1 MPMLYVLRHIAS
13 VLALPTTVAVLIPVW
28 IARTNGVAWSR
39 PASAGEAAVVLAG
52 LLVSAAG
59 AALFIWTLRLFFT
72 RGRGT
77 LAPGDPPTTF
87 VAIGPYRHVRNPM
100 ITGVVLVLIGEA
112 LTMRSQPHAV
122 WAAVFALINVVYIP
136 LIEEPGLERRFG
148 RDYTL
153 YRQNVPRFVPRVTGW
168 TG

>member
-1 MPMLYVLRHIAS
+1 MLYLLRHIAS
-13 VLALPTTVAVLIPVW
+13 VLALPTTATVLIPVW
-28 IARTNGVAWSR
+28 IARTSGVAWLR
-39 PASAGEAAVVLAG
+39 PASAGAAAVVFGG
-52 LLVSAAG
+52 LLLLAAG
-59 AALFIWTLRLFFT
+59 AALFSWTLRLFFT

-77 LAPGDPPTTF
+77 LAPWDPPTRF

-100 ITGVVLVLIGEA
+100 ITGIVLVLLGEA

-122 WAAVFALINVVYIP
+122 WAAVFALMNVVYIP

-153 YRQNVPRFVPRVTGW
+153 YRENVPRFVPRLTGW

>member
-1 MPMLYVLRHIAS
+1 MLYLLRHIAS
-13 VLALPTTVAVLIPVW
+13 VLVLPTTATVLIPVW
-28 IARTNGVAWSR
+28 IARTSGVAWLR

-52 LLVSAAG
+52 LLLLAAG
-59 AALFIWTLRLFFT
+59 AALFAWTLRLFFT
-72 RGRGT
+72 RGLGT
-77 LAPGDPPTTF
+77 LAPWDPPTRF

-122 WAAVFALINVVYIP
+122 WAAVFALMNVVYIP

-153 YRQNVPRFVPRVTGW
+153 YRQNVPRFVPRLTGW
-168 TG
+168 TR